1 VKRRQFISLLGGA
14 ACAWP
19 LAARAQQQEKIPRI
33 GVIDDAPM
41 WNAFREGLR
50 DLGYL
55 EGQNIAF
62 EYGTADGVPERLAE
76 AATDLVRNLR
86 DTVEHRGQGSDHD
99 DSHRNDWSGRC
110 RAHRAG
116 ARPCP
121 SGRQHYGQYHPR
133 P

>member
-1 VKRRQFISLLGGA
+1 MKRREFIPLLGGA

-19 LAARAQQQEKIPRI
+19 LAARTQQQEKIPRI

-62 EYGTADGVPERLAE
+62 EYCCL
-76 AATDLVRNLR
+76 LR
-86 DTVEHRGQGSDHD
+86 SQSTWGKGCHD
-99 DSHRNDWSGRC
+99 DIYLRTHKLSSQLRQ
-110 RAHRAG
+110 
-116 ARPCP
+116 P
-121 SGRQHYGQYHPR
+121 SRIAIRGTQLEDKVLTLRIADISESEPQFPSQ
-133 P
+133 